1 MESEDFSDVGF
12 TNVGLKARSPE
23 GHAARAMHIKGDE
36 YIWVE
41 IQEKT
46 FKNWVNEQIR
56 PLGMSISNL
65 ATDFSDGLK
74 LIALIEVLQK
84 RKLKKIRKPLNQHQC
99 LENVQTALQAMAS
112 DNIKLVNIG
121 NTDIVEGNL
130 KLILG
135 LIWSLILRYQ
145 IGRTNF
151 PPKKLMLSWLQAAL
165 PDLHIANF
173 TSDWNS
179 GIALSA
185 LLDFCKPG
193 LIPHWRSLSIKNSV
207 ENCRSAMHL
216 AQDEFSV
223 PMILTPE
230 DLASHNLDELSGMTY
245 LSYFM
250 KDDSPGYRATLTW
263 VQKQLPQFNI
273 RNFTTDW
280 NDGLALCAL
289 VKAYGANVPDYTEL
303 KKERSFW
310 EQNIQHGIIGGES
323 LGVRPLLKPKELSDP
338 EVEHLGVMA
347 YIARFQWVKPIK
359 RPQDKISIT
368 GNNLNNVH
376 VNKPAKFKLNF
387 LDNNIEEKKIRAEV
401 RYENKKSDCQLSFT
415 KIGGSGS
422 FVPTN
427 VGMHELVAFYENEM
441 VTGCPIHI
449 KVHPDISKILY
460 SGIDPCALGSVVE
473 VLINSN
479 GVEGGNVFVEAQSP
493 SGKLKKCVVAETEGV
508 YTATFTPDEIGEW
521 KIIVTYAGEHI
532 HGSPFTCYVY
542 DPAKV
547 KIQGLSPTVKG
558 KEKTFVID
566 ASMSGW
572 GELKA
577 ELLHNMTSI
586 PISVDE
592 QGNGIY
598 KMTFLPVASGKY
610 HLNVTFNSINV
621 KGSPFSFRVV
631 ETEEELKGSTHESR
645 FEENKVKK
653 ERAPP
658 LKEVQR
664 NHISLEG
671 LGSASTVKSTEVSYV
686 KGISEHAT
694 KHSTNNLFSSR
705 DNIHQSASNSAEN
718 SSTVTSKTTNNAM
731 TSSSQENLSFHQRAE
746 LVSSKLMAH
755 KENVKSSKAPAPPT
769 PKKPIAVDNS
779 QNLKSVE
786 KTDMYKQ
793 FNKTNQFSE
802 QQSSQITS
810 MHKVMSDSTDSLGA
824 KPKMHVKKIKD
835 SRDNDVLNSNVSD
848 YGYVSLSGKHKKDID
863 VSQVIAEGEG
873 LKLVPVKQPT
883 TFSLQAPW
891 LKQDDIQVTVTAPSG
906 REIPFRLEFVSHG
919 KYQVEYITPEVG
931 EHSIEISIA
940 GKRLLGSPYQ
950 CFAYD
955 SSQIKV
961 GKIPNGTVGKPV
973 EFEIN
978 GAEAGS
984 GNLEI
989 LVNGGHVTSNV
1000 KSLGNHCFLAS
1011 FIPHTATTHTI
1022 EMKFNGHHVPGS
1034 PWKCEVSEPGKK
1046 LSVRGEALKSFS
1058 TRQPASFEVLAPGHS
1073 KENIKI
1079 NVCGPTKNPIQ
1090 PKIIEQSSGVFRVE
1104 YTAFEVGTYSV
1115 DVIVD
1120 GHPLPGSPFITKA
1133 YSSAQIH
1140 VLDVPQTC
1148 VVGHNC
1154 QFQVDASQAGEG
1166 QLEIS
1171 VNDGKVPNQVQVLG
1185 NGRCLVSFR
1194 PEAGGPHTIDIK
1206 FNGENVPGCPIVV
1219 EATDS
1224 SYLVEVS
1231 SQDLV
1236 PVNRIAHFNINIQGG
1251 READLKVTVTSPSGG
1266 KIPVKLFADAKSG
1279 FIGEFLP
1286 KEVGPHLLFI
1296 EYGGRKDISSPYTIK
1311 VYDALQVK
1319 ISRINDGILGK
1330 TYQFT
1335 VDASHAGE
1343 GNLEITVSGQGR
1355 NIPTQVHPLGS
1366 AKFAVS
1372 FVPTEL
1378 VDHFISISF
1387 NKEAVPGSPFKVRLA
1402 ESPSKISVSGSNLI
1416 AAQVN
1421 ELANFTIHGL
1431 SADSQ
1436 NYSIDVEG
1444 PEGNRVPY
1452 KIKDL
1457 SDNSLK
1463 VEFSPL
1469 KTGEYR
1475 IHILMNG
1482 NPINDSPFATKV
1494 YDVKQIKVKEI
1505 PKGTIGK
1512 PVTFIVETSN
1522 AGPGNL
1528 EVSVNKGQVATVPKA
1543 QSSTQ
1548 YAISFTPLE
1557 AKRHIIDL
1565 KFNGETVPGSPFE
1578 CHVIDS
1584 SKVKI
1589 KGDGIERV
1597 PINRPAQF
1605 IIDTGGVDA
1614 GELYATVIGPN
1625 QLPLK
1630 CFIHGN
1636 YQSGYRVEYTPV
1648 DVGDHAVDVRID
1660 GQPVGSSPYLVK
1672 VYDASRV
1679 KVTDI
1684 GAGVVGKPV
1693 YFSIDASQ
1701 AGAGNLE
1708 IIVSVGGR
1716 NVPNYVQS
1724 EGNARFRVN
1733 FKPTEAQTHTLSVK
1747 FNGEPVPGS
1756 PCYVKVT
1763 DSSQSVVTG
1772 SSLRMTSLSQGA
1784 HFTVDTRSFEN
1795 GVCKVVVTGP
1805 TTKHVPVTVKK
1816 TSSTTFDVGF
1826 KPQEVGPHQVLVT
1839 LDDSPLP
1846 GSPFLCNVYDV
1857 SKVKVSKLV
1866 PGVVG
1871 KPCTFQVD
1879 ASQAGEGTLE
1889 LVVTTRKSS
1898 VRAEVSMKSRGL
1910 YDVTFVPQDK
1920 ISHYV
1925 NITFNEEDVPG
1936 SPFKIEVHPPITGK
1950 GLVANGEGLKQGLVG
1965 SPNIFDIE
1973 TNGLEGNVEVRVTG
1987 PNGSTIPASIH
1998 NLKHDTYRVEYQ
2010 PVEIG
2015 TYKVEVLHQG
2025 SMISSKPFLVEVC
2038 DPSRVKILDIEDGI
2052 IGREQTFKVDASR
2065 AGRGTLNLS
2074 IVAANK
2080 DVKYNVQE
2088 VNAGVYLVTYVPHT
2102 DHPHKIDVYY
2112 NGHQAPGCP
2121 QIVEIGNPSH
2131 SIIAH
2136 GSGLKSSQCGK
2147 TASFF
2152 IETGGFGE
2160 AKDFDIIVISPSG
2173 SPLPVK
2179 CYQQKDGSLLAE
2191 WPAQQAGNHKI
2202 EVLYAGKTNSW
2213 VSFLLSIGENIS
2225 FTLNRKDAGYAELD
2239 VTVTSPL
2246 GRHLPIEVKG
2256 ISDGEG
2262 ELIEF
2267 TPTVPG
2273 KYKIAITYGSIEVPG
2288 SPVTFIAQDS
2298 GVPKVDGPGLS
2309 VAQVDSSASFK
2320 ILAKGLWGH
2329 PQVTV
2334 DGPETEAEVTIE
2346 EEEEGVYLVSYTPLE
2361 IGLFDVKI
2369 LWNNKE
2375 IPGSPYHP
2383 RIVNTNKMRVIG
2395 GLENLVDE
2403 QNHIQLI
2410 VGQEKRIPFD
2420 VSDAGPGKPKAE
2432 IRTPSGKVLPSRFDQ
2447 TGSHRYHLHFTPKE
2461 RGEHHIFVYFADLPL
2476 SVSPFMAY
2484 AEELGPVPDHTRVV
2498 LRGHGL
2504 TGAKVGEEA
2513 EFTIDGSEAGPGS
2526 PEVTL
2531 GGVKADI
2538 PVQILPIGNNVYKV
2552 VYVPTVPGAYL
2563 LNVMWSERQVKG
2575 CPLKVT
2581 ISASCDSQKVACS
2594 GDGLRGGTVG
2604 KEIKAFIDT
2613 RKAGPGE
2620 LTAHCMGPHKVAYC
2634 ELCDHRDG
2642 TFTLY
2647 LKPQEGGRHVL
2658 TVKYGGENV
2667 PGSPFT
2673 IRIAGAPD
2681 ASKVKVYGPGIEPGV
2696 LATYQSRFICDT
2708 RGAGAGQL
2716 TVRIRG
2722 PKGAFRVEMQR
2733 ESQKD
2738 RTILCK
2744 YDPTE
2749 PGNYRLEIKWSGDHV
2764 PGSPFMVMIFDTQEE
2779 LNHYLQGMYQAQSG
2793 GHPPLPPADY
2803 FGGSMTYSTGFGQMS
2818 WRGSTAEL

>member
-1 MESEDFSDVGF
+1 MD
-12 TNVGLKARSPE
+12 L
-23 GHAARAMHIKGDE
+23 
-36 YIWVE
+36 
-41 IQEKT
+41 
-46 FKNWVNEQIR
+46 NE
-56 PLGMSISNL
+56 
-65 ATDFSDGLK
+65 
-74 LIALIEVLQK
+74 V
-84 RKLKKIRKPLNQHQC
+84 
-99 LENVQTALQAMAS
+99 
-112 DNIKLVNIG
+112 G

-151 PPKKLMLSWLQAAL
+151 PPKKLMLSWLQAVL
-165 PDLHIANF
+165 PDLHISNF

-185 LLDFCKPG
+185 LLDYCKPG
-193 LIPHWRSLSIKNSV
+193 SIPHWKSLSIKNSV
-207 ENCRSAMHL
+207 ENCRTAMHL
-216 AQDEFSV
+216 ARDEFGI

-250 KDDSPGYRATLTW
+250 RDDSPGYKSTLSW
-263 VQKQLPQFNI
+263 VQKQLPMFNI
-273 RNFTTDW
+273 QNFTTDW

-289 VKAYGANVPDYTEL
+289 VRAYGANIPEYTEL
-303 KKERSFW
+303 KRERSFW
-310 EQNIQHGIIGGES
+310 EQNIQHGILGGES
-323 LGVRPLLKPKELSDP
+323 LGIRPLLKPKELSDP

-347 YIARFQWVKPIK
+347 YIARFQWIKPQK

-368 GNNLNNVH
+368 GLNLNNVH
-376 VNKPAKFKLNF
+376 VDKPAQFKINF
-387 LDNNIEEKKIRAEV
+387 LDTNIEERKIRTEA
-401 RYENKKSDCQLSFT
+401 RFQGKKVDCQLTFT
-415 KIGGSGS
+415 KNGGSGF
-422 FVPTN
+422 FVPSE
-427 VGMHELVAFYENEM
+427 VGMHELVVYYSEQV
-441 VTGCPIHI
+441 VTGCPLYVR
-449 KVHPDISKILY
+449 VHPDISKILY

-479 GVEGGNVFVEAQSP
+479 GVGGGNVLVEALSP
-493 SGKLKKCVVAETEGV
+493 SGKLKKCTVVENNGV

-521 KIIVTYAGEHI
+521 KIIVTYASEHI

-542 DPAKV
+542 DPMNVKV
-547 KIQGLSPTVKG
+547 QGLGPTIKD
-558 KEKTFVID
+558 KDKSFIID
-566 ASMSGW
+566 ASTAGW
-572 GELKA
+572 GEMKI
-577 ELLHNMTSI
+577 ELLQNSY
-586 PISVDE
+586 SVPLQIDQ

-598 KMTFLPVASGKY
+598 KVTFCPKTCGRYS
-610 HLNVTFNSINV
+610 LNVSFNSINI
-621 KGSPFSFRVV
+621 KGSPFSFKVA
-631 ETEEELKGSTHESR
+631 ENDKDLKGSDIESR
-645 FEENKVKK
+645 IEDNRLKK
-653 ERAPP
+653 EKFAPA
-658 LKEVQR
+658 KEVQR
-664 NHISLEG
+664 NHISLDGTSFGQAKHNE
-671 LGSASTVKSTEVSYV
+671 SHY
-686 KGISEHAT
+686 T
-694 KHSTNNLFSSR
+694 KDVNKHINSKIFSSK
-705 DNIHQSASNSAEN
+705 DNIYQVVNTIEKNSNNKPALN
-718 SSTVTSKTTNNAM
+718 SY
-731 TSSSQENLSFHQRAE
+731 SSQENLSFTQRAE
-746 LVSSKLMAH
+746 LVNSKLMAY
-755 KENVKSSKAPAPPT
+755 KDDNKRNRAPAPPT
-769 PKKPIAVDNS
+769 AKKPSSADMMSSNWSSKEVSKNESSKQTSIHENS
-779 QNLKSVE
+779 HISSDISLNNVNHNGGFQKNYS
-786 KTDMYKQ
+786 DP
-793 FNKTNQFSE
+793 SE
-802 QQSSQITS
+802 GQ
-810 MHKVMSDSTDSLGA
+810 GA
-824 KPKMHVKKIKD
+824 KPKVYMKKIKD
-835 SRDNDVLNSNVSD
+835 SKEIDSTNINTNGKLDINDFSYFPSSV
-848 YGYVSLSGKHKKDID
+848 KHKKDAID
-863 VSQVIAEGEG
+863 VTQIVAEGEG

-883 TFSLQAPW
+883 TFTLYAPW
-891 LKQDDIQVTVTAPSG
+891 LKQDDVQVTVTAPSG
-906 REIPFRLEFVSHG
+906 REIPFRLEYVSHG

-931 EHSIEISIA
+931 EHTIEITVA
-940 GKRLLGSPYQ
+940 GKHLVGSPFH

-955 SSQIKV
+955 ASQIKV
-961 GKIPNGTVGKPV
+961 GKIPNGTIGKPV

-978 GAEAGS
+978 GADAGS

-1011 FIPHTATTHTI
+1011 FIPHSATTHTI

-1034 PWKCEVSEPGKK
+1034 PWKCEVSEQGKK

-1058 TRQPASFEVLAPGHS
+1058 TRQPASFEVTAIGCS
-1073 KENIKI
+1073 KENIKVNI
-1079 NVCGPTKNPIQ
+1079 FGPTKTTIV
-1090 PKIIEQSSGVFRVE
+1090 PKVSEIGGGLYRVE
-1104 YTAFEVGTYSV
+1104 FNAFEVGSYSI
-1115 DVIVD
+1115 DVLAD
-1120 GHPLPGSPFITKA
+1120 GHHLPGSPFLSKA

-1140 VLDVPQTC
+1140 VLDIPQTC
-1148 VVGHNC
+1148 LVGHNC

-1194 PEAGGPHTIDIK
+1194 PDASGPHTIDIR
-1206 FNGENVPGCPIVV
+1206 FNGENVPGCPVVV
-1219 EATDS
+1219 ESTES
-1224 SYLVEVS
+1224 SHSFEIT

-1236 PVNRIAHFNINIQGG
+1236 PINKVAHFNVNVKGG
-1251 READLKVTVTSPSGG
+1251 REGDLKISCTSPSGL
-1266 KIPVKLFADAKSG
+1266 KTPVKLFADPKVG

-1286 KEVGPHLLFI
+1286 KEVGPYLFFF
-1296 EYGGRKDISSPYTIK
+1296 EYGGRKDGNSPYTIK

-1319 ISRINDGILGK
+1319 VSKINDGILGK

-1372 FVPTEL
+1372 FVPSEP

-1387 NKEAVPGSPFKVRLA
+1387 NKESVPGSPFKVKLA
-1402 ESPSKISVSGSNLI
+1402 DSFNKVSVSGSCLV
-1416 AAQVN
+1416 ASAVN
-1421 ELANFTIHGL
+1421 K
-1431 SADSQ
+1431 SASFVIFGVCTEDQ
-1436 NYSIDVEG
+1436 NVSVEILG
-1444 PEGNRVPY
+1444 ADGTAVPF
-1452 KIKDL
+1452 KMKDL
-1457 SDNSLK
+1457 SDNSVK
-1463 VEFSPL
+1463 VEFTPA
-1469 KTGEYR
+1469 KTGEYF
-1475 IHILMNG
+1475 IHVLLNG
-1482 NPINDSPFATKV
+1482 NPVGESPFVTKV
-1494 YDVKQIKVKEI
+1494 YDVKQIKVKDI

-1528 EVSVNKGQVATVPKA
+1528 EVTVNKGQVATVPQA
-1543 QSSTQ
+1543 QSPTQ

-1565 KFNGETVPGSPFE
+1565 RFNGEYVPGSPFE
-1578 CHVIDS
+1578 CHITDS
-1584 SKVKI
+1584 SKIRV
-1589 KGDGIERV
+1589 KGDGLERV
-1597 PINRPAQF
+1597 PVNCPVSF
-1605 IIDTGGVDA
+1605 VVDTGGVDV
-1614 GELYATVIGPN
+1614 GEVHCSVIGPN
-1625 QLPLK
+1625 QAPIK
-1630 CFIHGN
+1630 CYIHGN
-1636 YQSGYRVEYTPV
+1636 YHSGYRVEYTPV
-1648 DVGDHAVDVRID
+1648 EVGDHAVDVRVE
-1660 GQPVGSSPYLVK
+1660 GQPVASSPYLVK
-1672 VYDASRV
+1672 VYDSSRV

-1684 GAGVVGKPV
+1684 GSGVVGKPI

-1756 PCYVKVT
+1756 PYYVKVT

-1784 HFTVDTRSFEN
+1784 HFTVDTRGFEN
-1795 GVCKVVVTGP
+1795 GECKVAVTGP
-1805 TTKHVPVTVKK
+1805 TIKNVPVNVNK
-1816 TSSTTFDVGF
+1816 TSSTTFDVSF
-1826 KPQEVGPHQVLVT
+1826 SPQEVGPHQVLVT
-1839 LDDSPLP
+1839 LDDVPLP
-1846 GSPFLCNVYDV
+1846 GSPFTCNVYDV
-1857 SKVKVSKLV
+1857 SKVKVFKLV
-1866 PGVVG
+1866 PGAVG

-1898 VRAEVSMKSRGL
+1898 VRAEVSMRSRGL

-1920 ISHYV
+1920 VSHYV

-1936 SPFKIEVHPPITGK
+1936 SPFKIEVNQFAK
-1950 GLVANGEGLKQGLVG
+1950 GQHSVTANGEGLKQGLVG
-1965 SPNIFDIE
+1965 SMNIFDIE
-1973 TNGLEGNVEVRVTG
+1973 TNGIEGDIQVKLTG
-1987 PNGSTIPASIH
+1987 PNGTAIPMSVV
-1998 NLKHDTYRVEYQ
+1998 NMKHGVHRVEYQ
-2010 PVEIG
+2010 PHEIG

-2025 SMISSKPFLVEVC
+2025 NMISSKPFLVEIC
-2038 DPSRVKILDIEDGI
+2038 DPSRVKVVDVED
-2052 IGREQTFKVDASR
+2052 VDVSR
-2065 AGRGTLNLS
+2065 AGRGTLNVS
-2074 IVAANK
+2074 ITASGR
-2080 DVKYNVQE
+2080 DVKYNLRELTPGTFE
-2088 VNAGVYLVTYVPHT
+2088 VSYVPHS

-2121 QIVEIGNPSH
+2121 QIVEIRDPSH

-2136 GSGLKSSQCGK
+2136 GSGLKSSPAGK

-2160 AKDFDIIVISPSG
+2160 AKDFDIIVVSPHG

-2191 WPAQQAGNHKI
+2191 WPAQQAGSHKV
-2202 EVLYAGKTNSW
+2202 EVLYAGKPIAGSPFSCQVFDASKVTLQKIKMTTFA
-2213 VSFLLSIGENIS
+2213 VGENIS
-2225 FTLNRKDAGYAELD
+2225 FTLNRRDAGYAELD

-2256 ISDGEG
+2256 TSDGEG

-2273 KYKIAITYGSIEVPG
+2273 KYKIAITYGGIEVPG

-2298 GVPKVDGPGLS
+2298 GCPKVEGTGLTAAE
-2309 VAQVDSSASFK
+2309 VEQVASFK
-2320 ILAKGLWGH
+2320 IIAKGLWGS

-2334 DGPETEAEVTIE
+2334 DGPETEAEVSIE
-2346 EEEEGVYLVSYTPLE
+2346 EEESGVYIVKYIPEET
-2361 IGLFDVKI
+2361 GLFDIKV

-2375 IPGSPYHP
+2375 IQGSPYHP
-2383 RIVNTNKMRVIG
+2383 RVVNLNKMRIIG

-2403 QNHIQLI
+2403 QNHIPLI
-2410 VGQEKRIPFD
+2410 VGEEKRIPFE

-2432 IRTPSGKVLPSRFDQ
+2432 IRVVQSGLVVPCKFEQ
-2447 TGSHRYHLHFTPKE
+2447 TGSHRYLLQFTPKE
-2461 RGEHHIFVYFADLPL
+2461 KGEHCIYLYFADLPL
-2476 SVSPFMAY
+2476 PFSPLFSN
-2484 AEELGPVPDHTRVV
+2484 AEELPPAPDHTRVV

-2504 TGAKVGEEA
+2504 TGSKVGEEA
-2513 EFTIDGSEAGPGS
+2513 EFVIDGSEAGPGS
-2526 PEVTL
+2526 PEVSL
-2531 GGVKADI
+2531 AGVKADI
-2538 PVQILPIGNNVYKV
+2538 PVQILSIGTNIYKV
-2552 VYVPTVPGAYL
+2552 LYTPSVPGAYL

-2575 CPLKVT
+2575 CPLKITVT
-2581 ISASCDSQKVACS
+2581 AACDSQKVACS

-2634 ELCDHRDG
+2634 ELYDHRDG

-2658 TVKYGGENV
+2658 TIKYGGEHV

-2681 ASKVKVYGPGIEPGV
+2681 ASKVRVYGPGIEPGV

-2749 PGNYRLEIKWSGDHV
+2749 PGDYRLEVKWSGEHV

-2779 LNHYLQGMYQAQSG
+2779 LNHYIQGQYQAQSG
-2793 GHPPLPPADY
+2793 GPPALPPADY
-2803 FGGSMTYSTGFGQMS
+2803 FGGSLTYSTGFGQMS

>member
-1 MESEDFSDVGF
+1 
-12 TNVGLKARSPE
+12 
-23 GHAARAMHIKGDE
+23 
-36 YIWVE
+36 
-41 IQEKT
+41 
-46 FKNWVNEQIR
+46 
-56 PLGMSISNL
+56 
-65 ATDFSDGLK
+65 
-74 LIALIEVLQK
+74 
-84 RKLKKIRKPLNQHQC
+84 
-99 LENVQTALQAMAS
+99 
-112 DNIKLVNIG
+112 
-121 NTDIVEGNL
+121 
-130 KLILG
+130 
-135 LIWSLILRYQ
+135 
-145 IGRTNF
+145 
-151 PPKKLMLSWLQAAL
+151 
-165 PDLHIANF
+165 
-173 TSDWNS
+173 
-179 GIALSA
+179 
-185 LLDFCKPG
+185 
-193 LIPHWRSLSIKNSV
+193 
-207 ENCRSAMHL
+207 
-216 AQDEFSV
+216 
-223 PMILTPE
+223 
-230 DLASHNLDELSGMTY
+230 
-245 LSYFM
+245 
-250 KDDSPGYRATLTW
+250 
-263 VQKQLPQFNI
+263 
-273 RNFTTDW
+273 
-280 NDGLALCAL
+280 
-289 VKAYGANVPDYTEL
+289 
-303 KKERSFW
+303 
-310 EQNIQHGIIGGES
+310 
-323 LGVRPLLKPKELSDP
+323 
-338 EVEHLGVMA
+338 
-347 YIARFQWVKPIK
+347 
-359 RPQDKISIT
+359 
-368 GNNLNNVH
+368 
-376 VNKPAKFKLNF
+376 
-387 LDNNIEEKKIRAEV
+387 
-401 RYENKKSDCQLSFT
+401 
-415 KIGGSGS
+415 
-422 FVPTN
+422 
-427 VGMHELVAFYENEM
+427 
-441 VTGCPIHI
+441 
-449 KVHPDISKILY
+449 
-460 SGIDPCALGSVVE
+460 
-473 VLINSN
+473 
-479 GVEGGNVFVEAQSP
+479 
-493 SGKLKKCVVAETEGV
+493 
-508 YTATFTPDEIGEW
+508 
-521 KIIVTYAGEHI
+521 YAGEHI

-547 KIQGLSPTVKG
+547 KVQGLGSAVRG
-558 KEKTFVID
+558 REKTFVID
-566 ASMSGW
+566 ASLSGW
-572 GELKA
+572 GEMKA
-577 ELLHNMTSI
+577 ELLHNATSV
-586 PISVDE
+586 PLSVDE
-592 QGNGIY
+592 QGSGVY
-598 KMTFLPVASGKY
+598 RLTFLPTSAGKY

-631 ETEEELKGSTHESR
+631 ETDEELKVSTFESR
-645 FEENKVKK
+645 LEAKK

-658 LKEVQR
+658 PVQR
-664 NHISLEG
+664 SRISLDG
-671 LGSASTVKSTEVSYV
+671 TEVAS
-686 KGISEHAT
+686 
-694 KHSTNNLFSSR
+694 KHST
-705 DNIHQSASNSAEN
+705 
-718 SSTVTSKTTNNAM
+718 
-731 TSSSQENLSFHQRAE
+731 SQENLSFHQRAE
-746 LVSSKLMAH
+746 LVSSKLM
-755 KENVKSSKAPAPPT
+755 SAPPT
-769 PKKPIAVDNS
+769 PKKPVDP
-779 QNLKSVE
+779 
-786 KTDMYKQ
+786 
-793 FNKTNQFSE
+793 
-802 QQSSQITS
+802 SSGL
-810 MHKVMSDSTDSLGA
+810 HKALSSSTDSLGA
-824 KPKMHVKKIKD
+824 KPKKK
-835 SRDNDVLNSNVSD
+835 SRD
-848 YGYVSLSGKHKKDID
+848 GYASLSAKHKVD
-863 VSQVIAEGEG
+863 VSQIVAEGEG

-919 KYQVEYITPEVG
+919 KYRVEYITPEVG
-931 EHSIEISIA
+931 EHSIEMSVA
-940 GKRLLGSPYQ
+940 GKRLSGSPYQ

-955 SSQIKV
+955 SAQIKV
-961 GKIPNGTVGKPV
+961 GKIPNGTIGKPV

-1046 LSVRGEALKSFS
+1046 LSARGEALKSFS
-1058 TRQPASFEVLAPGHS
+1058 TRQPAAFEVCAPGHS
-1073 KENIKI
+1073 KESVKV

-1090 PKIIEQSSGVFRVE
+1090 PKIIEQNGGVFRVE
-1104 YTAFEVGTYSV
+1104 FNAFEVGSYSV
-1115 DVIVD
+1115 DVLVD
-1120 GHPLPGSPFITKA
+1120 GHPLPGSPFATKA
-1133 YSSAQIH
+1133 FSSAQIH

-1148 VVGHNC
+1148 GVGHNC

-1194 PEAGGPHTIDIK
+1194 PEASGPHTIDIR

-1224 SYLVEVS
+1224 SFLVEVS

-1236 PVNRIAHFNINIQGG
+1236 PVNRVAHFNINVQGA
-1251 READLKVTVTSPSGG
+1251 READLKVTATSPSGG

-1319 ISRINDGILGK
+1319 ISRITDGILGK

-1372 FVPTEL
+1372 FVPSEL

-1387 NKEAVPGSPFKVRLA
+1387 NKEPVPGSPFKVKLTD
-1402 ESPSKISVSGSNLI
+1402 SPSKVSVSGSNLI
-1416 AAQVN
+1416 AAPVS
-1421 ELANFTIHGL
+1421 ETTSFIVHGL
-1431 SADSQ
+1431 SAESQ
-1436 NYSIDVEG
+1436 NYSIDIEG
-1444 PEGNRVPY
+1444 PDGNRIPY
-1452 KIKDL
+1452 KIKEL
-1457 SDNSLK
+1457 SDNALK
-1463 VEFSPL
+1463 VEFSPP

-1475 IHILMNG
+1475 THILVNG
-1482 NPINDSPFATKV
+1482 NPLSESPFVTKV

-1505 PKGTIGK
+1505 PKGVLGK

-1528 EVSVNKGQVATVPKA
+1528 EVAVNKGQVATVPQA
-1543 QSSTQ
+1543 QSPTQ
-1548 YAISFTPLE
+1548 YAISFTPQD
-1557 AKRHIIDL
+1557 AKRHLIDL

-1578 CHVIDS
+1578 CHILDS
-1584 SKVKI
+1584 SKVKV
-1589 KGDGIERV
+1589 KGDGLERV
-1597 PINRPAQF
+1597 PVDRPAQF
-1605 IIDTGGVDA
+1605 SVDTGGVDV
-1614 GELYATVIGPN
+1614 GEVHATVLGPN

-1636 YQSGYRVEYTPV
+1636 YQSGYRVEYTPL

-1660 GQPVGSSPYLVK
+1660 GQPVASSPYLVK

-1684 GAGVVGKPV
+1684 GSGVVGKPV

-1747 FNGEPVPGS
+1747 FNGEPVPGI

-1772 SSLRMTSLSQGA
+1772 SSLRMTSLQQGA
-1784 HFTVDTRSFEN
+1784 HFTVDTRNFEN

-1805 TTKHVPVTVKK
+1805 ATKHVPVTVKK
-1816 TSSTTFDVGF
+1816 TSSTTFDVTF

-1839 LDDSPLP
+1839 LDETPLP

-1866 PGVVG
+1866 PGIMG

-1879 ASQAGEGTLE
+1879 ASHAGEGTLE

-1936 SPFKIEVHPPITGK
+1936 SPFKIEVHSPTSGK
-1950 GLVANGEGLKQGLVG
+1950 GLIANGEGLKQGLVG
-1965 SPNIFDIE
+1965 STNIFDIE

-1987 PNGSTIPASIH
+1987 PNGSFLPASIH
-1998 NLKHDTYRVEYQ
+1998 NVKQDTYRVEYQ
-2010 PVEIG
+2010 PTEIG

-2025 SMISSKPFLVEVC
+2025 STISSKPFLVEVC
-2038 DPSRVKILDIEDGI
+2038 DPSRVKVMEVEDGI

-2065 AGRGTLNLS
+2065 AGRGNLNLS
-2074 IVAANK
+2074 ITASNR
-2080 DVKYNVQE
+2080 DVKYNLQE
-2088 VNAGVYLVTYVPHT
+2088 MSSGVYQVTYVPHS

-2121 QIVEIGNPSH
+2121 QIVEIRDPSH

-2136 GSGLKSSQCGK
+2136 GSGLKATQCGK

-2160 AKDFDIIVISPSG
+2160 AKDFDIIVISPNG

-2202 EVLYAGKTNSW
+2202 EVLYAGKPIAGSPFSCQVFDATK
-2213 VSFLLSIGENIS
+2213 VTLQKIKTTTFAVGENIS

-2256 ISDGEG
+2256 TSDGEG

-2267 TPTVPG
+2267 SPTVPG

-2288 SPVTFIAQDS
+2288 SPITFIAQDS
-2298 GVPKVDGPGLS
+2298 GVPKVEGPALS
-2309 VAQVDSSASFK
+2309 VAQVECPATFK

-2329 PQVTV
+2329 PSVTV
-2334 DGPETEAEVTIE
+2334 DGPETEAEVSIE
-2346 EEEEGVYLVSYTPLE
+2346 EEEEGIYSVCYIPLE

-2369 LWNNKE
+2369 SWNNKE

-2383 RIVNTNKMRVIG
+2383 RVVNTGKVRVIG
-2395 GLENLVDE
+2395 GLENLLDE
-2403 QNHIQLI
+2403 QNHIQLT

-2420 VSDAGPGKPKAE
+2420 VSEAGPGKPKAE
-2432 IRTPSGKVLPSRFDQ
+2432 IRSPSGKSVPSRFDQ
-2447 TGSHRYHLHFTPKE
+2447 TGNHRYHLHFTPKE
-2461 RGEHHIFVYFADLPL
+2461 RGEHQIFVYFADLPL
-2476 SVSPFMAY
+2476 PQSPFLAH

-2538 PVQILPIGNNVYKV
+2538 PVQIVPIGNNVYKV
-2552 VYVPTVPGAYL
+2552 VYMPTVPGAYL

-2575 CPLKVT
+2575 CPLKVN

-2634 ELCDHRDG
+2634 ELVDHRDG

-2658 TVKYGGENV
+2658 TVKYGGEHV

-2673 IRIAGAPD
+2673 LRVAGAPD
-2681 ASKVKVYGPGIEPGV
+2681 ASKVRVYGPGIEPGV

-2764 PGSPFMVMIFDTQEE
+2764 PGSPFNVMIFDTQEE
-2779 LNHYLQGMYQAQSG
+2779 LNHYLQGVYQAQSG

>member
-1 MESEDFSDVGF
+1 MGV
-12 TNVGLKARSPE
+12 TMVMY
-23 GHAARAMHIKGDE
+23 H
-36 YIWVE
+36 
-41 IQEKT
+41 
-46 FKNWVNEQIR
+46 
-56 PLGMSISNL
+56 
-65 ATDFSDGLK
+65 
-74 LIALIEVLQK
+74 
-84 RKLKKIRKPLNQHQC
+84 C
-99 LENVQTALQAMAS
+99 L
-112 DNIKLVNIG
+112 G
-121 NTDIVEGNL
+121 NT
-130 KLILG
+130 
-135 LIWSLILRYQ
+135 
-145 IGRTNF
+145 
-151 PPKKLMLSWLQAAL
+151 
-165 PDLHIANF
+165 
-173 TSDWNS
+173 
-179 GIALSA
+179 
-185 LLDFCKPG
+185 
-193 LIPHWRSLSIKNSV
+193 
-207 ENCRSAMHL
+207 
-216 AQDEFSV
+216 
-223 PMILTPE
+223 
-230 DLASHNLDELSGMTY
+230 
-245 LSYFM
+245 
-250 KDDSPGYRATLTW
+250 
-263 VQKQLPQFNI
+263 
-273 RNFTTDW
+273 
-280 NDGLALCAL
+280 
-289 VKAYGANVPDYTEL
+289 
-303 KKERSFW
+303 
-310 EQNIQHGIIGGES
+310 
-323 LGVRPLLKPKELSDP
+323 
-338 EVEHLGVMA
+338 
-347 YIARFQWVKPIK
+347 
-359 RPQDKISIT
+359 
-368 GNNLNNVH
+368 
-376 VNKPAKFKLNF
+376 
-387 LDNNIEEKKIRAEV
+387 
-401 RYENKKSDCQLSFT
+401 
-415 KIGGSGS
+415 
-422 FVPTN
+422 
-427 VGMHELVAFYENEM
+427 
-441 VTGCPIHI
+441 
-449 KVHPDISKILY
+449 
-460 SGIDPCALGSVVE
+460 
-473 VLINSN
+473 
-479 GVEGGNVFVEAQSP
+479 
-493 SGKLKKCVVAETEGV
+493 
-508 YTATFTPDEIGEW
+508 
-521 KIIVTYAGEHI
+521 
-532 HGSPFTCYVY
+532 
-542 DPAKV
+542 
-547 KIQGLSPTVKG
+547 
-558 KEKTFVID
+558 
-566 ASMSGW
+566 
-572 GELKA
+572 
-577 ELLHNMTSI
+577 
-586 PISVDE
+586 
-592 QGNGIY
+592 
-598 KMTFLPVASGKY
+598 
-610 HLNVTFNSINV
+610 
-621 KGSPFSFRVV
+621 
-631 ETEEELKGSTHESR
+631 
-645 FEENKVKK
+645 
-653 ERAPP
+653 
-658 LKEVQR
+658 
-664 NHISLEG
+664 
-671 LGSASTVKSTEVSYV
+671 
-686 KGISEHAT
+686 
-694 KHSTNNLFSSR
+694 
-705 DNIHQSASNSAEN
+705 
-718 SSTVTSKTTNNAM
+718 
-731 TSSSQENLSFHQRAE
+731 
-746 LVSSKLMAH
+746 
-755 KENVKSSKAPAPPT
+755 
-769 PKKPIAVDNS
+769 
-779 QNLKSVE
+779 
-786 KTDMYKQ
+786 
-793 FNKTNQFSE
+793 
-802 QQSSQITS
+802 
-810 MHKVMSDSTDSLGA
+810 
-824 KPKMHVKKIKD
+824 
-835 SRDNDVLNSNVSD
+835 
-848 YGYVSLSGKHKKDID
+848 KDID
-863 VSQVIAEGEG
+863 VSQVVAEGEG

-1079 NVCGPTKNPIQ
+1079 NVCGKTNKNPIQ
-1090 PKIIEQSSGVFRVE
+1090 PKIIEQSSGVFRIE

-1133 YSSAQIH
+1133 YSSKAQIH

-1166 QLEIS
+1166 Q
-1171 VNDGKVPNQVQVLG
+1171 
-1185 NGRCLVSFR
+1185 

-1236 PVNRIAHFNINIQGG
+1236 PVNRVAHFNINIQGG

-1266 KIPVKLFADAKSG
+1266 KIPVKLF
-1279 FIGEFLP
+1279 LP
-1286 KEVGPHLLFI
+1286 MLRVVSSVIFTK
-1296 EYGGRKDISSPYTIK
+1296 RKLSCW
-1311 VYDALQVK
+1311 
-1319 ISRINDGILGK
+1319 
-1330 TYQFT
+1330 
-1335 VDASHAGE
+1335 E

-1436 NYSIDVEG
+1436 NYSIDVE
-1444 PEGNRVPY
+1444 VPY

-1565 KFNGETVPGSPFE
+1565 KFNGETVPG
-1578 CHVIDS
+1578 
-1584 SKVKI
+1584 
-1589 KGDGIERV
+1589 DGIERV

-1708 IIVSVGGR
+1708 IIVS
-1716 NVPNYVQS
+1716 
-1724 EGNARFRVN
+1724 
-1733 FKPTEAQTHTLSVK
+1733 THTLSVK

-2202 EVLYAGKTNSW
+2202 EVLYAGKPIPGSPFSCQVFDATK
-2213 VSFLLSIGENIS
+2213 VTLQKIKTTTFAVGENIS

-2298 GVPKVDGPGLS
+2298 GVPKVDGSGLS
-2309 VAQVDSSASFK
+2309 VAQVDSPASFK

-2476 SVSPFMAY
+2476 PVSPFMAY

-2552 VYVPTVPGAYL
+2552 IYVPTVPGAYL

-2575 CPLKVT
+2575 CPLKVN

>member
-1 MESEDFSDVGF
+1 MDSEELSELGMSHI
-12 TNVGLKARSPE
+12 GLKARSPE

-56 PLGMSISNL
+56 PLGMVIDNL
-65 ATDFSDGLK
+65 QTDMSDGLK

-165 PDLHIANF
+165 PTLHISNF

-185 LLDFCKPG
+185 LVDYCKPG
-193 LIPHWRSLSIKNSV
+193 LCPQWKTLSIKNSV
-207 ENCRSAMHL
+207 ENCQNAMHM
-216 AQDEFSV
+216 ARDEFGI

-230 DLASHNLDELSGMTY
+230 DLASYNLDELSGMTY

-250 KDDSPGYRATLTW
+250 KDESPGYKATLSW
-263 VQKQLPQFNI
+263 VQKQLPQFKI
-273 RNFTTDW
+273 ENFTTDW
-280 NDGLALCAL
+280 NDGHALCAL
-289 VKAYGANVPDYTEL
+289 VKSYGANVPDYTEL
-303 KKERSFW
+303 KKDRSFW
-310 EQNIQHGIIGGES
+310 EQNIQHGLLGGES

-347 YIARFQWVKPIK
+347 YIARFQWVKPLK
-359 RPQDKISIT
+359 RPKDKISII
-368 GNNLNNVH
+368 GINLNNVH
-376 VNKPAKFKLNF
+376 VNKPANFKLGIH
-387 LDNNIEEKKIRAEV
+387 DVVDEKKVRAEV
-401 RYENKKSDCQLSFT
+401 IFQSKKIDCQLHLS
-415 KIGGSGS
+415 KNGGTGT
-422 FVPTN
+422 FLPTD
-427 VGMHELVAFYENEM
+427 VGMHELM
-441 VTGCPIHI
+441 VYCEDELITECPLHI
-449 KVHPDISKILY
+449 RVHPDISKILY

-479 GVEGGNVFVEAQSP
+479 GVGSGNVFVEAQSP
-493 SGKLKKCVVAETEGV
+493 TNKSKKCAVAENDGV

-542 DPAKV
+542 DPMKV
-547 KIQGLSPTVKG
+547 KVQGLGSTVKG
-558 KEKTFVID
+558 KDKTFIID
-566 ASMSGW
+566 ASSSGW
-572 GELKA
+572 GEVKI
-577 ELLHNMTSI
+577 ELLHNSS
-586 PISVDE
+586 SVPLIIDE

-598 KMTFLPVASGKY
+598 KVKFHPSSSGRY
-610 HLNVTFNSINV
+610 HLNVSFNSISV
-621 KGSPFSFRVV
+621 KGSPFAFRVV
-631 ETEEELKGSTHESR
+631 ENDKDLKGNDIESR
-645 FEENKVKK
+645 IEDNKIKK
-653 ERAPP
+653 DRFNSP
-658 LKEVQR
+658 KEVQR
-664 NHISLEG
+664 NRISLDG
-671 LGSASTVKSTEVSYV
+671 VGSVQTKLSNMHGFSKS
-686 KGISEHAT
+686 SENII
-694 KHSTNNLFSSR
+694 KHGNLSSFPSR
-705 DNIHQSASNSAEN
+705 DNIYQTVNTIDK
-718 SSTVTSKTTNNAM
+718 STLNKSVHNNVTNH
-731 TSSSQENLSFHQRAE
+731 ENLSFHQRAE
-746 LVSSKLMAH
+746 LVNSKLMAH
-755 KENVKSSKAPAPPT
+755 KESPKNTKAPAPPT
-769 PKKPIAVDNS
+769 PKKPIS
-779 QNLKSVE
+779 L
-786 KTDMYKQ
+786 
-793 FNKTNQFSE
+793 
-802 QQSSQITS
+802 
-810 MHKVMSDSTDSLGA
+810 DSLSHSIKNLESERLIDSFKQSKLSQENSFAEQHISSHNSSTHSNIQKVYSDNNDNQGV
-824 KPKMHVKKIKD
+824 KPKMLLKKVKDGKD
-835 SRDNDVLNSNVSD
+835 IDGPSLASNSKHDLTD
-848 YGYVSLSGKHKKDID
+848 YSYHSFATKHKKDTID
-863 VSQVIAEGEG
+863 VSQIVTEGEG

-906 REIPFRLEFVSHG
+906 REIPFRLEYVSFG
-919 KYQVEYITPEVG
+919 RYQVEYITPEVG
-931 EHSIEISIA
+931 EHSIEITVAS
-940 GKRLLGSPYQ
+940 KSLVGSPFQ

-955 SSQIKV
+955 AAQIKV

-1022 EMKFNGHHVPGS
+1022 EMKFNGVHVPGS
-1034 PWKCEVSEPGKK
+1034 PWKCEVSETGKK
-1046 LSVRGEALKSFS
+1046 LSVRGEALKAFS
-1058 TRQPASFEVLAPGHS
+1058 TRQPASFEITAVGCT
-1073 KENIKI
+1073 KENIRT
-1079 NVCGPTKNPIQ
+1079 NVLGPSKNVIPC
-1090 PKIIEQSSGVFRVE
+1090 KIIEVSTGVFLVE
-1104 YTAFEVGTYSV
+1104 FNAFEVGNYYIEA
-1115 DVIVD
+1115 IVD
-1120 GHPLPGSPFITKA
+1120 GQPLPGSPFTSKA
-1133 YSSAQIH
+1133 YSSSQIH
-1140 VLDVPQTC
+1140 VQDVPQTC
-1148 VVGHNC
+1148 IVGQSS

-1194 PEAGGPHTIDIK
+1194 PELPGPHTIDIR

-1219 EATDS
+1219 KAVES
-1224 SYLVEVS
+1224 SCLVEVS

-1236 PVNRIAHFNINIQGG
+1236 PINRVAHFNINVKGG
-1251 READLKVTVTSPSGG
+1251 READLTISIAAPSGM
-1266 KIPVKLFADAKSG
+1266 KLPVKLFADPKTG

-1286 KEVGPHLLFI
+1286 KEVGKYNIL
-1296 EYGGRKDISSPYTIK
+1296 IK
-1311 VYDALQVK
+1311 NFQYH
-1319 ISRINDGILGK
+1319 NDVICF
-1330 TYQFT
+1330 YFYFS

-1343 GNLEITVSGQGR
+1343 GNLEITVIGQGR
-1355 NIPTQVHPLGS
+1355 NIPTQVHPLGN

-1372 FVPTEL
+1372 FIPSEM

-1387 NKEAVPGSPFKVRLA
+1387 NKEPVPGSPFKVKLS
-1402 ESPSKISVSGSNLI
+1402 ESSNKISISGTNLV
-1416 AAQVN
+1416 AAPVN
-1421 ELANFTIHGL
+1421 KLSSFIVHGL
-1431 SADSQ
+1431 STENL
-1436 NYSIDVEG
+1436 NYSINIEG
-1444 PEGNRVPY
+1444 PDGNTISH
-1452 KIKDL
+1452 KLKDI
-1457 SDNSLK
+1457 SDNALK
-1463 VEFSPL
+1463 IEYTPQ

-1475 IHILMNG
+1475 INVLVNG
-1482 NPINDSPFATKV
+1482 NPVGDTPFITKV

-1505 PKGTIGK
+1505 SKGTVGK

-1528 EVSVNKGQVATVPKA
+1528 EVTVNKGQVATVPQA
-1543 QSSTQ
+1543 QSPTQ

-1557 AKRHIIDL
+1557 PKPHIIDL
-1565 KFNGETVPGSPFE
+1565 KFNGEIVPGSPFE
-1578 CHVIDS
+1578 CFIIDS
-1584 SKVKI
+1584 AKIKV

-1597 PINRPAQF
+1597 PVNCNASF
-1605 IIDTGGVDA
+1605 IVDTGGTDV
-1614 GELYATVIGPN
+1614 GELHCSVIGPN

-1630 CFIHGN
+1630 CFVHGN
-1636 YQSGYRVEYTPV
+1636 YHAGYRVEYTPV
-1648 DVGDHAVDVRID
+1648 EVGDHAVDIRAD
-1660 GQPVGSSPYLVK
+1660 GQAIASSPYLVK

-1679 KVTDI
+1679 KITDI
-1684 GAGVVGKPV
+1684 GSGVVGKPV

-1708 IIVSVGGR
+1708 IIVSVAGR

-1733 FKPTEAQTHTLSVK
+1733 FKPTEAQMHTLSVK

-1784 HFTVDTRSFEN
+1784 HFTVDTRGLEN
-1795 GVCKVVVTGP
+1795 GICKVTVMGP
-1805 TTKHVPVTVKK
+1805 TTKNIPVNINR
-1816 TSSTTFDVGF
+1816 TSSTTFDVNF
-1826 KPQEVGPHQVLVT
+1826 RPIEVGPHQVSVT
-1839 LDDSPLP
+1839 LDDIALP
-1846 GSPFLCNVYDV
+1846 GSPFTCNVYDV

-1866 PGVVG
+1866 PGIVG

-1879 ASQAGEGTLE
+1879 ASQAGDGTLE
-1889 LVVTTRKSS
+1889 LVVTTKKSS
-1898 VRAEVSMKSRGL
+1898 VRAEVSMRSRGL

-1936 SPFKIEVHPPITGK
+1936 SPFKIEVHHPTSGK
-1950 GLVANGEGLKQGLVG
+1950 GIHSIIANGDGLKQGLVG
-1965 SPNIFDIE
+1965 SVNVFDIE
-1973 TNGLEGNVEVRVTG
+1973 TNGLDGDIEVKITG
-1987 PNGSTIPASIH
+1987 PNGTTVPASVI
-1998 NLKHDTYRVEYQ
+1998 NLKHDSYRVEYQ
-2010 PVEIG
+2010 PHEIG

-2025 SMISSKPFLVEVC
+2025 STISSKPFLVEIC
-2038 DPSRVKILDIEDGI
+2038 DPSRVKVVDVEDGI
-2052 IGREQTFKVDASR
+2052 IGREQIFKVDVSR
-2065 AGRGTLNLS
+2065 AGRGNLNLV
-2074 IVAANK
+2074 ITAAGR
-2080 DVKYNVQE
+2080 DVKYNIKEISAGMYE
-2088 VNAGVYLVTYVPHT
+2088 VSYIPHS

-2121 QIVEIGNPSH
+2121 QIVDIRDPSH

-2136 GSGLKSSQCGK
+2136 GSGLKSSSCGK

-2160 AKDFDIIVISPSG
+2160 AKDFDIIVISPVG

-2202 EVLYAGKTNSW
+2202 EILYAGKPISGSPFACQVFDATKVTLQKTKTTNFA
-2213 VSFLLSIGENIS
+2213 VGENIS
-2225 FTLNRKDAGYAELD
+2225 FTLNRRNAGYAELD

-2256 ISDGEG
+2256 TSDGEG

-2273 KYKIAITYGSIEVPG
+2273 KYKIAITYGGIEVPG

-2298 GVPKVDGPGLS
+2298 GVPKVEGAGLS
-2309 VAQVDSSASFK
+2309 VSQIGCPASFK
-2320 ILAKGLWGH
+2320 VIAKGLWGQ

-2334 DGPETEAEVTIE
+2334 DGNLSGASRETGFISEFVDI
-2346 EEEEGVYLVSYTPLE
+2346 
-2361 IGLFDVKI
+2361 LFFCI
-2369 LWNNKE
+2369 
-2375 IPGSPYHP
+2375 GSPYHP
-2383 RIVNTNKMRVIG
+2383 RVVNVNKMRVIG

-2403 QNHIQLI
+2403 QNHIPLI
-2410 VGQEKRIPFD
+2410 VGEEKRIPFD
-2420 VSDAGPGKPKAE
+2420 VSDAGPGKPRAE
-2432 IRTPSGKVLPSRFDQ
+2432 VRSASGIIQSRFDQ
-2447 TGSHRYHLHFTPKE
+2447 TGSHRYHLYFNPKE
-2461 RGEHHIFVYFADLPL
+2461 GGEHEIFIYFADIPLP
-2476 SVSPFMAY
+2476 SSPLLAY
-2484 AEELGPVPDHTRVV
+2484 AEELGPTPDHTRVV
-2498 LRGHGL
+2498 IRGHGL

-2513 EFTIDGSEAGPGS
+2513 EFIIDGSEAGPGS

-2538 PVQILPIGNNVYKV
+2538 PVQIMSIGNNVHKV
-2552 VYVPTVPGAYL
+2552 LYTPTVPGAYL

-2575 CPLKVT
+2575 CPLKVNIT
-2581 ISASCDSQKVACS
+2581 ASCDAQKVACS

-2604 KEIKAFIDT
+2604 KEIKSFIDT

-2634 ELCDHRDG
+2634 ELYDHRDG

-2658 TVKYGGENV
+2658 TIKYGGDHV

-2681 ASKVKVYGPGIEPGV
+2681 ASKVRVYGPGIEPGV

-2749 PGNYRLEIKWSGDHV
+2749 PGDYRLEVKWSGEHV

-2779 LNHYLQGMYQAQSG
+2779 LNHFIQGQYQSQSG
-2793 GHPPLPPADY
+2793 GPPPLPPADY
-2803 FGGSMTYSTGFGQMS
+2803 FGGSLTYSTGFGQMS

>member
-1 MESEDFSDVGF
+1 
-12 TNVGLKARSPE
+12 
-23 GHAARAMHIKGDE
+23 
-36 YIWVE
+36 
-41 IQEKT
+41 
-46 FKNWVNEQIR
+46 
-56 PLGMSISNL
+56 
-65 ATDFSDGLK
+65 
-74 LIALIEVLQK
+74 
-84 RKLKKIRKPLNQHQC
+84 
-99 LENVQTALQAMAS
+99 
-112 DNIKLVNIG
+112 
-121 NTDIVEGNL
+121 
-130 KLILG
+130 
-135 LIWSLILRYQ
+135 
-145 IGRTNF
+145 
-151 PPKKLMLSWLQAAL
+151 
-165 PDLHIANF
+165 
-173 TSDWNS
+173 
-179 GIALSA
+179 
-185 LLDFCKPG
+185 
-193 LIPHWRSLSIKNSV
+193 
-207 ENCRSAMHL
+207 
-216 AQDEFSV
+216 
-223 PMILTPE
+223 
-230 DLASHNLDELSGMTY
+230 
-245 LSYFM
+245 
-250 KDDSPGYRATLTW
+250 
-263 VQKQLPQFNI
+263 
-273 RNFTTDW
+273 
-280 NDGLALCAL
+280 
-289 VKAYGANVPDYTEL
+289 
-303 KKERSFW
+303 
-310 EQNIQHGIIGGES
+310 
-323 LGVRPLLKPKELSDP
+323 
-338 EVEHLGVMA
+338 MA
-347 YIARFQWVKPIK
+347 YVARFQWVEPIK
-359 RPQDKISIT
+359 RPQHKISVT
-368 GNNLNNVH
+368 GNNFNNVH
-376 VNKPAKFKLNF
+376 VNKPAKFKINF
-387 LDNNIEEKKIRAEV
+387 MDSNIDEKKIRSEI
-401 RYENKKSDCQLSFT
+401 RYENKKSECQLSFT
-415 KIGGSGS
+415 KTGGSGS

-427 VGMHELVAFYENEM
+427 VGMHELVTFYEDQII
-441 VTGCPIHI
+441 TGCPIHI

-479 GVEGGNVFVEAQSP
+479 GESGGNVFVEAQSP
-493 SGKLKKCVVAETEGV
+493 SGKLRKCAVAENEGV

-521 KIIVTYAGEHI
+521 KIIVTYSGEHI

-547 KIQGLSPTVKG
+547 KIQGLGPTIKG
-558 KEKTFVID
+558 KEKTFMID
-566 ASMSGW
+566 ASSSGW
-572 GELKA
+572 GEMKA
-577 ELLHNMTSI
+577 ELLHNSMSI
-586 PISVDE
+586 PLSIDE

-598 KMTFLPVASGKY
+598 KITFLPTFSGKY

-631 ETEEELKGSTHESR
+631 ETDEELRGSSCESR
-645 FEENKVKK
+645 LEENKVKK
-653 ERAPP
+653 ERIMP
-658 LKEVQR
+658 LKEIQR
-664 NHISLEG
+664 NHISLDG
-671 LGSASTVKSTEVSYV
+671 LGSASTKLTESNTYFKS
-686 KGISEHAT
+686 SE
-694 KHSTNNLFSSR
+694 NLSKNMSSNIFSSR
-705 DNIHQSASNSAEN
+705 DNIHQSVESSSIAKGGKNTSA
-718 SSTVTSKTTNNAM
+718 
-731 TSSSQENLSFHQRAE
+731 SQENLSFHQRAE
-746 LVSSKLMAH
+746 LVNSKLMAH
-755 KENVKSSKAPAPPT
+755 NVKSSKAPAPPT
-769 PKKPIAVDNS
+769 PKKPVSVDS
-779 QNLKSVE
+779 SLKSKENEKVE
-786 KTDMYKQ
+786 VYKQ
-793 FNKTNQFSE
+793 LNKTSQEKFQFSE
-802 QQSSQITS
+802 QHSSSHTSQIS
-810 MHKVMSDSTDSLGA
+810 GLQKILSDSTDSLGA
-824 KPKMHVKKIKD
+824 KPKMHVKKTRD
-835 SRDNDVLNSNVSD
+835 SDGPND
-848 YGYVSLSGKHKKDID
+848 YGYVPLSGKHKKEMIDI
-863 VSQVIAEGEG
+863 SQVVTEGEG

-919 KYQVEYITPEVG
+919 MYRVEYITPEVG
-931 EHSIEISIA
+931 EHSIEISVA

-1034 PWKCEVSEPGKK
+1034 PWKCEASEPGKK

-1058 TRQPASFEVLAPGHS
+1058 SRQPASFEILAPGHL
-1073 KENIKI
+1073 KESIKV
-1079 NVCGPTKNPIQ
+1079 NVCGPAKNPIQ

-1104 YTAFEVGTYSV
+1104 FNAFEVGSYSV

-1120 GHPLPGSPFITKA
+1120 GQPLPGSPFTTEA
-1133 YSSAQIH
+1133 YSSTQIH

-1148 VVGHNC
+1148 VVGHSC

-1194 PEAGGPHTIDIK
+1194 PEARGPHTIDIR

-1236 PVNRIAHFNINIQGG
+1236 PVNRVAHFNINIQGA
-1251 READLKVTVTSPSGG
+1251 READLKVTVTSPTGG

-1319 ISRINDGILGK
+1319 ISRITDGILGK
-1330 TYQFT
+1330 TYHFT

-1372 FVPTEL
+1372 FVPSEL

-1387 NKEAVPGSPFKVRLA
+1387 NKEPVPGSPFKVKLTD
-1402 ESPSKISVSGSNLI
+1402 SPSKVSISGSNLV
-1416 AAQVN
+1416 ASPVN
-1421 ELANFTIHGL
+1421 ELNSFIVHGL
-1431 SADSQ
+1431 SADSSD
-1436 NYSIDVEG
+1436 YSIDIES
-1444 PEGNRVPY
+1444 PDGNRVPY
-1452 KIKDL
+1452 KIKEL
-1457 SDNSLK
+1457 SDNALK
-1463 VEFSPL
+1463 VEFCPS

-1475 IHILMNG
+1475 THILVNG
-1482 NPINDSPFATKV
+1482 NPLSESPFITKI

-1528 EVSVNKGQVATVPKA
+1528 EVAVNKGQVATVPQA
-1543 QSSTQ
+1543 QSPTQ
-1548 YAISFTPLE
+1548 YAISFTPQDS
-1557 AKRHIIDL
+1557 KRHIIDL

-1578 CHVIDS
+1578 CHIIDS
-1584 SKVKI
+1584 SKIKI

-1605 IIDTGGVDA
+1605 IIDTGGVDM
-1614 GELYATVIGPN
+1614 GEIHATVIGPN

-1636 YQSGYRVEYTPV
+1636 YHSGYRVEYTPV
-1648 DVGDHAVDVRID
+1648 DVGDHAVDVRIE
-1660 GQPVGSSPYLVK
+1660 GQPIASSPYLVK

-1684 GAGVVGKPV
+1684 ESGVVGKPV
-1693 YFSIDASQ
+1693 YFNIDASQ
-1701 AGAGNLE
+1701 AGAGNIE

-1756 PCYVKVT
+1756 PCYVKVS

-1772 SSLRMTSLSQGA
+1772 SSLRMTSLSHGA

-1816 TSSTTFDVGF
+1816 TSSTTFDVSF

-1866 PGVVG
+1866 PGIVG

-1925 NITFNEEDVPG
+1925 NITFNEEYVPG
-1936 SPFKIEVHPPITGK
+1936 SPFKIEVHPTTSGK

-1965 SPNIFDIE
+1965 STNIFDIE

-1987 PNGSTIPASIH
+1987 PNGSVVPASVH

-2010 PVEIG
+2010 PQEIG

-2025 SMISSKPFLVEVC
+2025 NMISSKPFLVEVC
-2038 DPSRVKILDIEDGI
+2038 DPSRVKVIDVEDGI

-2065 AGRGTLNLS
+2065 AGRGNLNITVTAS
-2074 IVAANK
+2074 NR
-2080 DVKYNVQE
+2080 DVKYNLQE
-2088 VNAGVYLVTYVPHT
+2088 INAGIYQVTYVPHS

-2121 QIVEIGNPSH
+2121 QIVEIRDPSH

-2160 AKDFDIIVISPSG
+2160 AKDFDIIVISPLG

-2202 EVLYAGKTNSW
+2202 EVLYAGKPIAGSPFSCQVFDATK
-2213 VSFLLSIGENIS
+2213 VTLQKIKTTTFAVGESIS

-2256 ISDGEG
+2256 TSDGEG

-2288 SPVTFIAQDS
+2288 SPITFIAQDS
-2298 GVPKVDGPGLS
+2298 GVPKVEGLGLT
-2309 VAQVDSSASFK
+2309 VAQVDCPSTFK
-2320 ILAKGLWGH
+2320 ILAKGLWGTPH
-2329 PQVTV
+2329 ITV
-2334 DGPETEAEVTIE
+2334 DGPETEAEVSIE
-2346 EEEEGVYLVSYTPLE
+2346 EEEEGIFSVCYIPLE
-2361 IGLFDVKI
+2361 TGLFDIKI

-2383 RIVNTNKMRVIG
+2383 KVVNTNKMRVIG
-2395 GLENLVDE
+2395 GLENFVDE
-2403 QNHIQLI
+2403 QNHIPLI
-2410 VGQEKRIPFD
+2410 SGQEKRIPFD

-2432 IRTPSGKVLPSRFDQ
+2432 IRSPSGKVVPSRFDQ

-2461 RGEHHIFVYFADLPL
+2461 KGEHQIFVYFADLPL
-2476 SVSPFMAY
+2476 TSSPLLAY

-2538 PVQILPIGNNVYKV
+2538 PVQIVPIGNNVYKV
-2552 VYVPTVPGAYL
+2552 IYMPTVPGAYL

-2575 CPLKVT
+2575 CPLKVN
-2581 ISASCDSQKVACS
+2581 ISASCDAQKVACS

-2658 TVKYGGENV
+2658 TVKYGGEHV

-2681 ASKVKVYGPGIEPGV
+2681 ASKVRVYGPGIEPGV

-2779 LNHYLQGMYQAQSG
+2779 LNHYLQGLYQAQSG

-2803 FGGSMTYSTGFGQMS
+2803 FGGSLTYSTGFGQMS